1 MKICQL
7 LLSQGEGGLEK
18 HVRELSIQLAD
29 SGQQIAV
36 VADRQFLSAL
46 PAGIERHAVPTGLGR
61 RNPLL
66 HVYLRHTLRRIN
78 ADIVHAQANKAAFVL
93 SRLNSSLSAVTVG
106 TVHNIKRD
114 VTSFS
119 RLDHVITVS
128 RGLAERFNQQH
139 SSVIYNGIEMPSCIQ
154 RDLHAAFNL
163 MPDAP
168 VLLAVGRLVPA
179 KGFDILL
186 EAIDG
191 LKVNLILI
199 GDGPEMPR
207 LRLQASKLSA
217 ETRVCIAGERKDAS
231 SLMASADAVLISSR
245 REGFSYVL
253 SEALLSG
260 CRVLSTD
267 VPVANEVLPDDL
279 ITPIENPSLFR
290 ERLVALLTSPV
301 QWSALMQ
308 PAHQQAQ
315 QKMTLTSMGQATL
328 ATYHRLLPP
337 HAELF

>member
-29 SGQQIAV
+29 HGHTIAV
-36 VADRQFLSAL
+36 VADKKFLSDL
-46 PAGIERHAVPTGLGR
+46 PAGIERHPIPAGLGR

-66 HVYLRHTLRRIN
+66 QLSIRKTLHQLK

-93 SRLNSSLSAVTVG
+93 SRLAASLPAVTVG

-114 VTSFS
+114 TGSFTQ
-119 RLDHVITVS
+119 LDHVITVS
-128 RGLAERFNQQH
+128 HGLAERFNH
-139 SSVIYNGIEMPSCIQ
+139 AKTSVIYNGIASAVAAP
-154 RDLHAAFNL
+154 RDLYSEFDL
-163 MPDAP
+163 IPGSP

-179 KGFDILL
+179 KGFDMLL
-186 EAIDG
+186 EAVNG
-191 LKVNLILI
+191 LNINLVLI
-199 GDGPEMPR
+199 GDGPEMK
-207 LRLQASKLSA
+207 RLQKQVRHLSPD
-217 ETRVCIAGERKDAS
+217 TRVCLPGHRADAS

-267 VPVANEVLPDDL
+267 VPVANEVLPADL
-279 ITPIENPSLFR
+279 ITPVENAYLFR
-290 ERLVALLTSPV
+290 ERLVSLLASPSR
-301 QWSALMQ
+301 WSALMTQ
-308 PAHQQAQ
+308 PHERAQ
-315 QKMTLTSMGQATL
+315 RGMTLEAMGQQTL
-328 ATYHRLLPP
+328 ATYKQLV
-337 HAELF
+337 AA